1 MIKVTNQIGKEL
13 RLSRFLNPDSKRT
26 VMVAYAHGIL
36 MGPMKGMETNEEIK
50 RQNETLKAADAVLMP
65 MGFLPSCQKLFT
77 GKNAPEMIALY
88 DWQSISRSKSQLGYT
103 EGAIEPVT
111 TIDRVLASGAIGVM
125 TYLFI
130 GFDDPLREA
139 NEMRRNYEVNELCQ
153 KYGLIHIIEP
163 RVVKSKETNEDGTM
177 KLDLM
182 KVHTRMA
189 AELGADFIKV
199 KYPDTP
205 ERLKELQD
213 ISPAPLLVAAVLRLR
228 TTLRIRWQKPPL
240 LQTQAVLYLEEMY
253 TSPTIR
259 KQRWNV
265 SAELS
270 IRNKNNHRQR
280 EEIV

>member
-177 KLDLM
+177 NLDL
-182 KVHTRMA
+182 
-189 AELGADFIKV
+189 L
-199 KYPDTP
+199 
-205 ERLKELQD
+205 
-213 ISPAPLLVAAVLRLR
+213 
-228 TTLRIRWQKPPL
+228 
-240 LQTQAVLYLEEMY
+240 
-253 TSPTIR
+253 
-259 KQRWNV
+259 
-265 SAELS
+265 
-270 IRNKNNHRQR
+270 
-280 EEIV
+280 